1 MTTKKLTRKQR
12 ILVATTLFGMF
23 FGAGNLIFPVH
34 LGQMAGSNV
43 IPAIIGFIITAVGIP
58 IFGVAAI
65 GVTHSDGLQTL
76 SGKVGKG
83 YGIFFTCL
91 LYLTIGPLFAI
102 PRCATVS
109 FTTGVS
115 PMLPEAAQPLALLL
129 FSAVFFAFV
138 LFFSLRP
145 GKITVWI
152 GKIINPVFLLFLAV
166 LVIAALL
173 KPGASISDVA
183 PTEPYATKTSAF
195 FSSFIEGYGTMDAI
209 AGLAFGIVVID
220 VIRRMGV
227 DNDDAV
233 AVDVLGSGVLTGLL
247 MAVIYVVTIL
257 MGTQSR
263 GLFEISDNGG
273 IALTQIAGH
282 YFGGVGQIILAV
294 TITFACLKT
303 SIGLVTSCSETFV
316 KMTHGKIS
324 YKLWA
329 ILFTLFSFAVSNVG
343 LSAIIEYSIPVLML
357 IYPPAT
363 ALIILAF
370 AGKLFR
376 HDRAVYLSTMIFTWA
391 AAIFDF
397 FKTLP
402 AGVRTALRLDAP
414 VELLLGGQQ
423 TFLRPVDGRV
433 TGELEAD
440 QPPQLFPLLGPH
452 HFPAQS
458 IVADL
463 IGIGA
468 RRGIGRHVLPIAWH
482 RVGEEGQAIVKNR
495 GRGNQLSRVVIPQKP
510 KVSKMSVLIIDH
522 GVKDK
527 HAAKLLIEGLPL
539 GLVVVD
545 AGLQATVFDDSP
557 NGDKGCVNVG
567 EQFTF

>member
-1 MTTKKLTRKQR
+1 MMTKKLTGKQR
-12 ILVATTLFGMF
+12 LLVAATLFGMF

-34 LGQMAGSNV
+34 LGQLAGRNV
-43 IPAIIGFIITAVGIP
+43 LPAIIGFIITAVGIP

-76 SGKVGKG
+76 SSKVGKG
-83 YGIFFTCL
+83 YGVFFTCL

-109 FTTGVS
+109 FTTGVA
-115 PMLPEAAQPLALLL
+115 PMVSEAAQPLALLA

-152 GKIINPVFLLFLAV
+152 GKIINPIFLLFLAV

-173 KPGASISDVA
+173 KPGAPVA
-183 PTEPYATKTSAF
+183 SVEPAEAYATKTAAF

-233 AVDVLGSGVLTGLL
+233 AVDVLGSGALTGIL
-247 MAVIYVVTIL
+247 MALIYVVTIL

-263 GLFEISDNGG
+263 GLFETSENGG
-273 IALTQIAGH
+273 IALTQIASH
-282 YFGGVGQIILAV
+282 YFGGIGQLILAI

-303 SIGLVTSCSETFV
+303 SIGLVTSCAETFV

-324 YKLWA
+324 YKVWA

-343 LSAIIEYSIPVLML
+343 LSAIIEYSIPMLML
-357 IYPPAT
+357 IYPPAIV
-363 ALIILAF
+363 LIILAF

-376 HDRAVYLSTMIFTWA
+376 HDRAVYISVMIFTWA

-397 FKTLP
+397 MKTLP
-402 AGVRTALRLDAP
+402 ASIQAALH
-414 VELLLGGQQ
+414 
-423 TFLRPVDGRV
+423 
-433 TGELEAD
+433 LE
-440 QPPQLFPLLGPH
+440 
-452 HFPAQS
+452 
-458 IVADL
+458 
-463 IGIGA
+463 
-468 RRGIGRHVLPIAWH
+468 LPIELAKKYLPLFTLNLGWLIPA
-482 RVGEEGQAIVKNR
+482 VIGFAI
-495 GRGNQLSRVVIPQKP
+495 GMAI
-510 KVSKMSVLIIDH
+510 
-522 GVKDK
+522 
-527 HAAKLLIEGLPL
+527 HAAKR
-539 GLVVVD
+539 
-545 AGLQATVFDDSP
+545 SR
-557 NGDKGCVNVG
+557 
-567 EQFTF
+567 

>member
-1 MTTKKLTRKQR
+1 MTTKKLTIRQKL
-12 ILVATTLFGMF
+12 LVAGTLFGMF

-34 LGQMAGSNV
+34 LGQMAGRNA
-43 IPAIIGFIITAVGIP
+43 IPAMIGFIITAVGIP
-58 IFGVAAI
+58 VFGVAAI
-65 GVTHSDGLQTL
+65 GITHSDGLQTL
-76 SGKVGKG
+76 AGKVSKG

-109 FTTGVS
+109 FTTGVA
-115 PMLPEAAQPLALLL
+115 PMLGDSGAEWLYLLI

-152 GKIINPVFLLFLAV
+152 GKIINPIFLIFFAV
-166 LVIAALL
+166 LMIAALL
-173 KPGASISDVA
+173 APGAAASAVEPVAAYQSD
-183 PTEPYATKTSAF
+183 AF
-195 FSSFIEGYGTMDAI
+195 FPSLIEGYGTMDAI

-220 VIRRMGV
+220 VIRRIGV

-233 AVDVLGSGVLTGLL
+233 AVDVLGSGVLTGIL

-324 YKLWA
+324 YKVWA

-357 IYPPAT
+357 IYPPAI

-370 AGKLFR
+370 AGKFFR
-376 HDRAVYLSTMIFTWA
+376 HDRAVYVSVMIFTWA

-397 FKTLP
+397 MKTLP
-402 AGVRTALRLDAP
+402 AGVQTALRLDAP
-414 VELLLGGQQ
+414 VEL
-423 TFLRPVDGRV
+423 
-433 TGELEAD
+433 
-440 QPPQLFPLLGPH
+440 
-452 HFPAQS
+452 
-458 IVADL
+458 
-463 IGIGA
+463 
-468 RRGIGRHVLPIAWH
+468 
-482 RVGEEGQAIVKNR
+482 
-495 GRGNQLSRVVIPQKP
+495 
-510 KVSKMSVLIIDH
+510 
-522 GVKDK
+522 
-527 HAAKLLIEGLPL
+527 AKRYLPL
-539 GLVVVD
+539 
-545 AGLQATVFDDSP
+545 FDLNLGWLLPAVIGFIIGMAIHLSKRSRA
-557 NGDKGCVNVG
+557 N
-567 EQFTF
+567 

>member
-1 MTTKKLTRKQR
+1 MTVKKLTMRQK
-12 ILVATTLFGMF
+12 ILVAGTLFGMF

-34 LGQMAGSNV
+34 LGQLAGRNV
-43 IPAIIGFIITAVGIP
+43 IPAIIGFIVTAVGIP

-65 GVTHSDGLQTL
+65 GITHSDGLQTL
-76 SGKVGKG
+76 SSKVGKG

-109 FTTGVS
+109 FTTGVA
-115 PMLPEAAQPLALLL
+115 PMLLDPSKEWLALLI
-129 FSAVFFAFV
+129 FSAIFFAFV

-152 GKIINPVFLLFLAV
+152 GKIINPIFLLFLAV
-166 LVIAALL
+166 LVIAALTN
-173 KPGASISDVA
+173 PGASIAAV
-183 PTEPYATKTSAF
+183 EPVEAYATGTSSF

-209 AGLAFGIVVID
+209 AGLAFGIVVVD

-233 AVDVLGSGVLTGLL
+233 AVDVLGSGALTGIL
-247 MAVIYVVTIL
+247 MAVIYIVTIL

-414 VELLLGGQQ
+414 VELAKRYLPLFDLNLGWLL
-423 TFLRPVDGRV
+423 
-433 TGELEAD
+433 
-440 QPPQLFPLLGPH
+440 
-452 HFPAQS
+452 PA
-458 IVADL
+458 VAGFV
-463 IGIGA
+463 IGMAIHLS
-468 RRGIGRHVLPIAWH
+468 RRGR
-482 RVGEEGQAIVKNR
+482 
-495 GRGNQLSRVVIPQKP
+495 
-510 KVSKMSVLIIDH
+510 
-522 GVKDK
+522 
-527 HAAKLLIEGLPL
+527 AK
-539 GLVVVD
+539 
-545 AGLQATVFDDSP
+545 
-557 NGDKGCVNVG
+557 
-567 EQFTF
+567 

>member
-1 MTTKKLTRKQR
+1 MGYDRGYYESSYNYYNPAFHFCKYILYNHFIKKELIAMTVKKLTMRQK
-12 ILVATTLFGMF
+12 ILVAGTLFGMF

-34 LGQMAGSNV
+34 LGQLAGRNV
-43 IPAIIGFIITAVGIP
+43 IPAIIGFIVTAVGIP

-65 GVTHSDGLQTL
+65 GITHSDGLQTL
-76 SGKVGKG
+76 SSKVGKG

-109 FTTGVS
+109 FTTGVA
-115 PMLPEAAQPLALLL
+115 PMLLDPSKEWLALLI
-129 FSAVFFAFV
+129 FSAIFFAFV

-152 GKIINPVFLLFLAV
+152 GKIINPIFLLFLAV
-166 LVIAALL
+166 LVIAALTN
-173 KPGASISDVA
+173 PGASIAAV
-183 PTEPYATKTSAF
+183 EPVEAYATGTSSF

-209 AGLAFGIVVID
+209 AGLAFGIVVVD

-233 AVDVLGSGVLTGLL
+233 AVDVLGSGALTGIL
-247 MAVIYVVTIL
+247 MAVIYIVTIL

-316 KMTHGKIS
+316 KMTHGKLS
-324 YKLWA
+324 YKAWA

-357 IYPPAT
+357 IYPPAI

-370 AGKLFR
+370 IGKFFH
-376 HDRAVYLSTMIFTWA
+376 HDKAVYISVMAFTWA

-397 FKTLP
+397 MKTLP
-402 AGVRTALRLDAP
+402 AG
-414 VELLLGGQQ
+414 
-423 TFLRPVDGRV
+423 
-433 TGELEAD
+433 
-440 QPPQLFPLLGPH
+440 
-452 HFPAQS
+452 AQS
-458 IVADL
+458 SLHLDRLVAF
-463 IGIGA
+463 A
-468 RRGIGRHVLPIAWH
+468 R
-482 RVGEEGQAIVKNR
+482 QY
-495 GRGNQLSRVVIPQKP
+495 
-510 KVSKMSVLIIDH
+510 
-522 GVKDK
+522 
-527 HAAKLLIEGLPL
+527 LPL
-539 GLVVVD
+539 FDLNLGWLLPACLGFVIGLVIHFS
-545 AGLQATVFDDSP
+545 GRS
-557 NGDKGCVNVG
+557 KIR
-567 EQFTF
+567 

>member
-1 MTTKKLTRKQR
+1 MTVKKLTMRQK
-12 ILVATTLFGMF
+12 ILVAGTLFGMF

-34 LGQMAGSNV
+34 LGQLAGRNV
-43 IPAIIGFIITAVGIP
+43 IPAIIGFIVTAVGIP

-65 GVTHSDGLQTL
+65 GITHSDGLQTL
-76 SGKVGKG
+76 SSKVGKG

-109 FTTGVS
+109 FTTGVA
-115 PMLPEAAQPLALLL
+115 PMLLDPAKEWLALLV
-129 FSAVFFAFV
+129 FSAIFFAFV

-152 GKIINPVFLLFLAV
+152 GKIINPIFLLFLAV
-166 LVIAALL
+166 LVIAALTS
-173 KPGASISDVA
+173 PGASIAAV
-183 PTEPYATKTSAF
+183 EPVEAYATGTSSF

-209 AGLAFGIVVID
+209 AGLAFGIVVVD

-233 AVDVLGSGVLTGLL
+233 AVDVLGSGALTGIL

-324 YKLWA
+324 YKAWA

-357 IYPPAT
+357 IYPPAI

-370 AGKLFR
+370 IGKFFH
-376 HDRAVYLSTMIFTWA
+376 HDKAVYISVMAFTWA

-397 FKTLP
+397 MKTLP
-402 AGVRTALRLDAP
+402 AGVQSSLHLDRL
-414 VELLLGGQQ
+414 
-423 TFLRPVDGRV
+423 
-433 TGELEAD
+433 
-440 QPPQLFPLLGPH
+440 
-452 HFPAQS
+452 
-458 IVADL
+458 VAF
-463 IGIGA
+463 A
-468 RRGIGRHVLPIAWH
+468 R
-482 RVGEEGQAIVKNR
+482 QY
-495 GRGNQLSRVVIPQKP
+495 
-510 KVSKMSVLIIDH
+510 
-522 GVKDK
+522 
-527 HAAKLLIEGLPL
+527 LPL
-539 GLVVVD
+539 
-545 AGLQATVFDDSP
+545 FDLNLGWLLPACLGFALGFVIHLSSRS
-557 NGDKGCVNVG
+557 K
-567 EQFTF
+567 TH

>member
-1 MTTKKLTRKQR
+1 MTVKKLTMRQK
-12 ILVATTLFGMF
+12 ILVAGTLFGMF

-34 LGQMAGSNV
+34 LVQVAGRTV
-43 IPAIIGFIITAVGIP
+43 FPAIIGFIVTAVGIP

-65 GVTHSDGLQTL
+65 GITHSDGLQTL
-76 SGKVGKG
+76 SSKVGKG

-109 FTTGVS
+109 FTTGVA
-115 PMLPEAAQPLALLL
+115 PMLLDPSKEWLALLI
-129 FSAVFFAFV
+129 FSAIFFAFV

-152 GKIINPVFLLFLAV
+152 GKIINPIFLLFLAV
-166 LVIAALL
+166 LVIAALTN
-173 KPGASISDVA
+173 PGASIAAV
-183 PTEPYATKTSAF
+183 EPVEAYATGTSSF

-209 AGLAFGIVVID
+209 AGLAFGIVVVD

-233 AVDVLGSGVLTGLL
+233 AVDVLGSGALTGIL
-247 MAVIYVVTIL
+247 MAVIYIVTIL

-316 KMTHGKIS
+316 KMTHGKLS
-324 YKLWA
+324 YKAWA

-357 IYPPAT
+357 IYPPAI

-370 AGKLFR
+370 IGKFFH
-376 HDRAVYLSTMIFTWA
+376 HDKAVYISVMAFTWA

-397 FKTLP
+397 MKTLP
-402 AGVRTALRLDAP
+402 AGVQSSLHLDRL
-414 VELLLGGQQ
+414 
-423 TFLRPVDGRV
+423 
-433 TGELEAD
+433 
-440 QPPQLFPLLGPH
+440 
-452 HFPAQS
+452 
-458 IVADL
+458 VAF
-463 IGIGA
+463 A
-468 RRGIGRHVLPIAWH
+468 R
-482 RVGEEGQAIVKNR
+482 QY
-495 GRGNQLSRVVIPQKP
+495 
-510 KVSKMSVLIIDH
+510 
-522 GVKDK
+522 
-527 HAAKLLIEGLPL
+527 LPL
-539 GLVVVD
+539 FDLNLGWLLPACLGFVIGLVIHLS
-545 AGLQATVFDDSP
+545 GRKSR
-557 NGDKGCVNVG
+557 
-567 EQFTF
+567 

>member
-1 MTTKKLTRKQR
+1 MTVKKLTMRQK
-12 ILVATTLFGMF
+12 ILVAGTLFGMF

-34 LGQMAGSNV
+34 LGQLAGRNV
-43 IPAIIGFIITAVGIP
+43 IPAIIGFIVTAVGIP

-65 GVTHSDGLQTL
+65 GITHSDGLQTL
-76 SGKVGKG
+76 SSKVGKG

-109 FTTGVS
+109 FTTGVA
-115 PMLPEAAQPLALLL
+115 PMLLDPSKEWLALLI
-129 FSAVFFAFV
+129 FSAIFFAFV

-152 GKIINPVFLLFLAV
+152 GKIINPIFLLFLAV
-166 LVIAALL
+166 LVIAALTN
-173 KPGASISDVA
+173 PGASIAAV
-183 PTEPYATKTSAF
+183 EPVEAYATGTSSF

-209 AGLAFGIVVID
+209 AGLAFGIVVVD

-233 AVDVLGSGVLTGLL
+233 AVDVLGSGALTGIL
-247 MAVIYVVTIL
+247 MAVIYIVTIL

-316 KMTHGKIS
+316 KMTHGKLS
-324 YKLWA
+324 YKAWA

-357 IYPPAT
+357 IYPPAI

-370 AGKLFR
+370 IGKFFH
-376 HDRAVYLSTMIFTWA
+376 HDKAVYISVMAFTWA

-397 FKTLP
+397 MKTLP
-402 AGVRTALRLDAP
+402 AGVQSSLHLDRL
-414 VELLLGGQQ
+414 
-423 TFLRPVDGRV
+423 
-433 TGELEAD
+433 
-440 QPPQLFPLLGPH
+440 
-452 HFPAQS
+452 
-458 IVADL
+458 VAF
-463 IGIGA
+463 A
-468 RRGIGRHVLPIAWH
+468 R
-482 RVGEEGQAIVKNR
+482 QY
-495 GRGNQLSRVVIPQKP
+495 
-510 KVSKMSVLIIDH
+510 
-522 GVKDK
+522 
-527 HAAKLLIEGLPL
+527 LPL
-539 GLVVVD
+539 FDLNLGWFLPACLGFVIGLVIHFS
-545 AGLQATVFDDSP
+545 GRS
-557 NGDKGCVNVG
+557 KIR
-567 EQFTF
+567 